1 MLSLHAALP
10 IVVAASS
17 HWFTGLTF
25 ALDPSGEPLIKNRR
39 ITCIN
44 EIEVAA
50 AGLDKVLPLL
60 PEKMVRKMRGLY
72 SAGAPETEHVVVAPP
87 FFSGQNF
94 ASAAALAT
102 MFFLHLSA
110 PRAGAE
116 PPSPA
121 PMRGFSCFLFFV
133 IPIINHTLNNS

>member
-1 MLSLHAALP
+1 MSRGA
-10 IVVAASS
+10 IVAASS
-17 HWFTGLTF
+17 HGVTGLTF

-72 SAGAPETEHVVVAPP
+72 SAGAPETEHVVVDPP
-87 FFSGQNF
+87 FFSGQDRK
-94 ASAAALAT
+94 ST
-102 MFFLHLSA
+102 
-110 PRAGAE
+110 R
-116 PPSPA
+116 
-121 PMRGFSCFLFFV
+121 
-133 IPIINHTLNNS
+133 LNSSH

>member
-72 SAGAPETEHVVVAPP
+72 SAGAPETEHVVVD
-87 FFSGQNF
+87 
-94 ASAAALAT
+94 
-102 MFFLHLSA
+102 
-110 PRAGAE
+110 PRSE
-116 PPSPA
+116 EHTSELQSL
-121 PMRGFSCFLFFV
+121 MRISYAVFCLKKKKNNNHNMYTQF
-133 IPIINHTLNNS
+133 IQIISFTYNAQTITV